1 MVIYNHKE
9 DIEMKIRM
17 LKHCQHCGKL
27 QFMTFNR
34 LKSVDPF
41 GNLKAIVYTTKCK
54 SCKHFVILYE
64 EVQ

>member
-1 MVIYNHKE
+1 
-9 DIEMKIRM
+9 MKMRM

-27 QFMTFNR
+27 QLMTFDQ